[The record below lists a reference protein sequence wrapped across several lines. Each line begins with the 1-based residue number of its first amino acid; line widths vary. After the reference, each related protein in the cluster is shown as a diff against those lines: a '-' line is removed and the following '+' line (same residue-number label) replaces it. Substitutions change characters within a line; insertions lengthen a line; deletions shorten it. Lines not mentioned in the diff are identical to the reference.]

1 MPQTITFTN
10 QAGHQLAARLEMPA
24 DNDPHAFA
32 IFAHCFTCSK
42 NLNAVTHISRALTQT
57 GMAVLRFDFTGLG
70 ESEGDFSDTNF
81 STNIQDLE
89 AAAEFLAENYQ
100 APKLLVGHSLGGAAV
115 LIASTRIASVEAVA
129 TIGAP
134 ADPEH
139 VQHLI
144 ENDVEKIE
152 NEGQATVSLAG
163 RKFTVKKQFLDDIK
177 QARHDHQI
185 EKIRKP
191 LLILHSPADQT
202 VSIDNAAEI
211 YQQARHPKSFVSL
224 DNADHLL
231 SRKEDSLYV
240 GRAIA
245 TWVERYI
252 IPQTPT
258 PLSTDLQVVTRTEQS
273 FTTEIMAGQHA
284 LTADEPESVGGLDL
298 GPSPYDLLAAS
309 LGACTGMTL
318 RMYANH
324 KKWPLEEVIVHI
336 KHQKIYDEDCQDC
349 EDPAKKIDHMERIV
363 EVKGNL
369 TEQQRNRLRE
379 IADKCPVHKTLHAS
393 VKVDTTLVMIDD

>member
-1 MPQTITFTN
+1 MSNAITFPN
-10 QAGHQLAARLEMPA
+10 SEGQQLAARLEMPA
-24 DNDPHAFA
+24 DNDPRAFA

-42 NLNAVTHISRALTQT
+42 NLNAVAHISRALTQA

-81 STNIQDLE
+81 STNVQDLE
-89 AAAEFLAENYQ
+89 AAANFLENNYE

-115 LIASTRIASVEAVA
+115 LIASTQIQSVEAIV

-134 ADPEH
+134 SEPEH
-139 VQHLI
+139 VQNFIHQDLNTI
-144 ENDVEKIE
+144 AA
-152 NEGQATVSLAG
+152 EGEAEVSLGG
-163 RKFTVKKQFLDDIK
+163 RSFTIKKQFLDDLQSAK
-177 QARHDHQI
+177 HDHQI
-185 EKIRKP
+185 ASIRKP
-191 LLILHSPADQT
+191 LLILHSPVDQT
-202 VSIDNAAEI
+202 VGIENAAEI
-211 YQQARHPKSFVSL
+211 YQQAHHPKSFISL

-240 GRAIA
+240 GNIISS
-245 TWVERYI
+245 WIERYI
-252 IPQTPT
+252 VPRTPT
-258 PLSTDLQVVTRTEQS
+258 PLSTDLQVVTRTQQG
-273 FTTEIMAGQHA
+273 FTTEIMAGQHS

-324 KKWPLEEVIVHI
+324 KKWPLKEILVHV
-336 KHQKIYDEDCQDC
+336 KHQKIYDEDCQSC
-349 EDPAKKIDHMERIV
+349 EDPAKKIDHMQRVV
-363 EVKGNL
+363 EVKGEL
-369 TEQQRNRLRE
+369 TNQQRERLRE

-393 VKVDTTLVMIDD
+393 VQVTTTVKELT

>member
-1 MPQTITFTN
+1 MSRTLTFPSQN
-10 QAGHQLAARLEMPA
+10 GHQLAARLEMPA
-24 DNDPHAFA
+24 DNNPHAFA

-42 NLNAVTHISRALTQT
+42 NLNAVSHISRALTQK

-81 STNIQDLE
+81 STNVQDLE
-89 AAAEFLAENYQ
+89 SAAHFLATHYQ
-100 APKLLVGHSLGGAAV
+100 APKLLIGHSLGGAAV
-115 LIASTRIASVEAVA
+115 LIASNRIESVEAVA

-134 ADPEH
+134 AAPEH

-144 ENDVEKIE
+144 KEDIE
-152 NEGQATVSLAG
+152 EIKSAGEANVSLGG
-163 RKFTVKKQFLDDIK
+163 RAFTIKKQFLDDLES
-177 QARHDHQI
+177 AHHDHQI

-191 LLILHSPADQT
+191 LLILHSPIDQT

-211 YQQARHPKSFVSL
+211 YQQARHPKSFISL

-231 SRKEDSLYV
+231 SNKEDSLYV
-240 GRAIA
+240 GDIISA
-245 TWVERYI
+245 WVARYI
-252 IPQTPT
+252 MPHTPT
-258 PLSTDLQVVTRTEQS
+258 PLSTDLQVVTHTGS
-273 FTTEIMAGQHA
+273 TYTTEIMVGQHS

-298 GPSPYDLLAAS
+298 GPSPYDLLAGS

-324 KKWPLEEVIVHI
+324 KQWPLEEVVVHL

-349 EDPAKKIDHMERIV
+349 EDPSRKIDHIERIV

-369 TEQQRNRLRE
+369 TDQQRERLRE
-379 IADKCPVHKTLHAS
+379 IADKCPVHKTLHTS
-393 VKVDTTLVMIDD
+393 VKVDTTLKELS

>member
-1 MPQTITFTN
+1 MSTVITFPN
-10 QAGHQLAARLEMPA
+10 ADGHQLAARLEMPA
-24 DNDPHAFA
+24 DNNPHAFA

-89 AAAEFLAENYQ
+89 AAASFLENNYS
-100 APKLLVGHSLGGAAV
+100 APNLLIGHSLGGAAV
-115 LIASTRIASVEAVA
+115 LIASTRIETVEAVV

-139 VQHLI
+139 VQRLI
-144 ENDVEKIE
+144 QPNIE
-152 NEGQATVSLAG
+152 TIDTEGEASVSLGG
-163 RKFTVKKQFLDDIK
+163 RSFIIKKQFLDDLK
-177 QARHDHQI
+177 DAEHNHQI
-185 EKIRKP
+185 EKIHKP
-191 LLILHSPADQT
+191 LLILHSPNDQS
-202 VSIDNAAEI
+202 VGIENAAKI
-211 YQQARHPKSFVSL
+211 YQQAHHPKSFISL
-224 DNADHLL
+224 DKADHLL

-240 GRAIA
+240 SSIIS
-245 TWVERYI
+245 TWVERFI
-252 IPQTPT
+252 VPRTPT
-258 PLSTDLQVVTRTEQS
+258 PLSTDLQVVTRTQQS
-273 FTTEIMAGQHA
+273 YTTEIMAGQHS

-318 RMYANH
+318 RMYANR
-324 KKWPLEEVIVHI
+324 KEWPLEEIIVHV
-336 KHQKIYDEDCQDC
+336 KHQKIYDQDCQNCD
-349 EDPAKKIDHMERIV
+349 DPAKKIDHMERVI
-363 EVKGNL
+363 EVKGDL
-369 TEQQRNRLRE
+369 SSEQRQRLSE

-393 VKVDTTLVMIDD
+393 IQVTTSVKELV

>member
-1 MPQTITFTN
+1 MSSIITFPN
-10 QAGHQLAARLEMPA
+10 ADGHLLAAKLEMPA

-70 ESEGDFSDTNF
+70 ESEGDFSNTNF

-89 AAAEFLAENYQ
+89 AAASFLANNYS
-100 APKLLVGHSLGGAAV
+100 APKLLIGHSLGGAAV
-115 LIASTRIASVEAVA
+115 LIASTRIESVEAVV

-139 VQHLI
+139 VQGLI
-144 ENDVEKIE
+144 ESEVETI
-152 NEGQATVSLAG
+152 NTEGEARVSLGG
-163 RKFTVKKQFLDDIK
+163 RGFTIKKQFLDDIRD
-177 QARHDHQI
+177 ANHDHQI

-191 LLILHSPADQT
+191 LLILHSPTDQT
-202 VSIDNAAEI
+202 VGIENAAKI
-211 YQQARHPKSFVSL
+211 YQLAHHPKSFISL
-224 DNADHLL
+224 DKADHLL
-231 SRKEDSLYV
+231 SLKEDSLYV
-240 GRAIA
+240 GSVIS

-252 IPQTPT
+252 VPRTST
-258 PLSTDLQVVTRTEQS
+258 PLSIDLQIVTRTQKGY
-273 FTTEIMAGQHA
+273 TTEVMAGQHS

-298 GPSPYDLLAAS
+298 GPTPYDLLAAS

-318 RMYANH
+318 RMYANR
-324 KKWPLEEVIVHI
+324 KEWPLEEILVHV
-336 KHQKIYDEDCQDC
+336 KHQKIYDEDCQNCD
-349 EDPAKKIDHMERIV
+349 DSAKKIDHLERVV
-363 EVKGNL
+363 EIKGDL
-369 TEQQRNRLRE
+369 TTEQRQRLLE

-393 VKVDTTLVMIDD
+393 AKVTTSIKELV

>member
-1 MPQTITFTN
+1 MSNAITFSS
-10 QAGHQLAARLEMPA
+10 QDGHQLAARLEMPA
-24 DNDPHAFA
+24 DNAPHAFA

-89 AAAEFLAENYQ
+89 AAARFLETNYQ
-100 APKLLVGHSLGGAAV
+100 APKLLIGHSLGGAAV
-115 LIASTRIASVEAVA
+115 LIASNRIESVEAVA

-134 ADPEH
+134 AAPEH

-144 ENDVEKIE
+144 QEDLAEIKS
-152 NEGQATVSLAG
+152 EGEATVSLGG
-163 RKFTVKKQFLDDIK
+163 RAFTIKKQFLEDLE
-177 QARHDHQI
+177 HVYHHYQI

-202 VSIDNAAEI
+202 VSVDNAAEI
-211 YQQARHPKSFVSL
+211 YQQARHPKSFISL

-231 SRKEDSLYV
+231 SKKEDSLYV
-240 GRAIA
+240 GDIIA
-245 TWVERYI
+245 TWVARYI
-252 IPQTPT
+252 IPHSPT
-258 PLSTDLQVVTRTEQS
+258 PLSTDLQVVTRTGS
-273 FTTEIMAGQHA
+273 KYTTEIMAGQHA

-298 GPSPYDLLAAS
+298 GPSPYDLLAAG

-324 KKWPLEEVIVHI
+324 KQWPLEEVIVHL
-336 KHQKIYDEDCQDC
+336 KHQKIYDEDCQNC
-349 EDPAKKIDHMERIV
+349 EDPSKKIDLIERVV
-363 EVKGNL
+363 EVKGDL
-369 TEQQRNRLRE
+369 TDQQRERLRE

-393 VKVDTTLVMIDD
+393 IKVDTTLMSND